1 TLYKLHGD
9 FLFERFSLLA
19 SELPKQEENKLRLSS
34 TGGGLIVIGHSG
46 RDKTIMSILENISRE
61 DVPLGLYW
69 LGLKTEEPPG
79 LVKRL
84 VNQHSCVRYC
94 TIDSFDQF
102 INSLFACS
110 LSQEAGAS
118 LTVEPELSAVR
129 TQFVAHKSGLL
140 KLKEDIANA
149 VERF

>member
-1 TLYKLHGD
+1 
-9 FLFERFSLLA
+9 
-19 SELPKQEENKLRLSS
+19 
-34 TGGGLIVIGHSG
+34 
-46 RDKTIMSILENISRE
+46 
-61 DVPLGLYW
+61 
-69 LGLKTEEPPG
+69 PG

-149 VERF
+149 VERFGCPIILISGLPGVGKTTVAQRAARELKVSFPIVVEISAKNKPFSLVEFLDQCCIRLQISRVGKLGI